1 MATLPRS
8 KNLPVSWNAAQARG
22 RAWGD
27 GETRKGHEGLVCML
41 WTFRMIGRAGGAAEA
56 EDTGRG
62 SKSVPLYKHYI
73 KILNLWCNKKRVL
86 KERESEEARG
96 KAGEKERERVKR
108 EARGGECQHACWKG
122 TWHVIGFGFR
132 LFFWVRLCCGER
144 ACWEKWKRIKENAH
158 NENWTKRGSSKK
170 ETFSYISHRDTQW
183 HKRPQKKKKHSTPE
197 WPVSMIYRTGQTR
210 LSTPRLNDLS
220 TKKKENNI
228 NGNCSLSPRF
238 NDNKGMAQL
247 GGCHCSKG

>member
-1 MATLPRS
+1 MDFSHDWEKEA
-8 KNLPVSWNAAQARG
+8 K
-22 RAWGD
+22 
-27 GETRKGHEGLVCML
+27 
-41 WTFRMIGRAGGAAEA
+41 A

-86 KERESEEARG
+86 KERESEQAKGKAREKEGESEEGKRERG
-96 KAGEKERERVKR
+96 K
-108 EARGGECQHACWKG
+108 RGWMSACVLEGYVTSHWV
-122 TWHVIGFGFR
+122 WVSVI
-132 LFFWVRLCCGER
+132 LFCVRLCCGER

-183 HKRPQKKKKHSTPE
+183 HKRPQKKEKHSTPE

-210 LSTPRLNDLS
+210 LSTPRLNDLP
-220 TKKKENNI
+220 TKKKQYQWQLFVKS
-228 NGNCSLSPRF
+228 SL
-238 NDNKGMAQL
+238 
-247 GGCHCSKG
+247 

>member
-1 MATLPRS
+1 
-8 KNLPVSWNAAQARG
+8 
-22 RAWGD
+22 
-27 GETRKGHEGLVCML
+27 ML

-56 EDTGRG
+56 EDIGRG

-96 KAGEKERERVKR
+96 KARERNRKRVKKGSGR
-108 EARGGECQHACWKG
+108 EGRGGECQHACWKG
-122 TWHVIGFGFR
+122 TWHDIGFGFR
-132 LFFWVRLCCGER
+132 LFFFGFVCVVER
-144 ACWEKWKRIKENAH
+144 EPVGKSGNELKKTRIMKIGQSVAAAKRKHFPIYHTVTQTTPE
-158 NENWTKRGSSKK
+158 KK
-170 ETFSYISHRDTQW
+170 ETLDPGMTSF
-183 HKRPQKKKKHSTPE
+183 
-197 WPVSMIYRTGQTR
+197 
-210 LSTPRLNDLS
+210 NDLPDRTNPFEHPPLKWS
-220 TKKKENNI
+220 FNEKKKENNI